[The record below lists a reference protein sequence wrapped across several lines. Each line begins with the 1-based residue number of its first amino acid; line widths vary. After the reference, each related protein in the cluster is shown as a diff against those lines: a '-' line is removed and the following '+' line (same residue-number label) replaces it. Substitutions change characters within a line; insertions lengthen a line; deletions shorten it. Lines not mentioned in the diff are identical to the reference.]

1 MNGLLSFINGFAEHK
16 NLKCLMLVDEDKIF
30 ETDENQKTNYY
41 NIKEKGIGR
50 VLNYTPEL
58 KNIISQL
65 FYKYENYIF

>member
-1 MNGLLSFINGFAEHK
+1 
-16 NLKCLMLVDEDKIF
+16 MLVDEDKIF